1 MIAARN
7 KPTPLYEE
15 YMSCKELISM
25 YNSVANTNHPD
36 YRVFSTVTHL
46 VIEVALKKIAIHLGL
61 GVSTTSHNVGA
72 LIFDISSKVNYKSK
86 FQVGYAIKEQ
96 HQKYISKGEFF
107 YLQKFP
113 YDALRFNRNIEV
125 EVPTVEYLSHL
136 AKLVLNEL
144 ELVERERSRRISR

>member
-7 KPTPLYEE
+7 KPTPPYDK

-36 YRVFSTVTHL
+36 YRVFSTITHL

-61 GVSTTSHNVGA
+61 GISTTSHNVSA

-96 HQKYISKGEFF
+96 HQKYISKGQFV

-113 YDALRFNRNIEV
+113 YDDLRLHQNITV
-125 EVPTVEYLSHL
+125 EVPPVEFLSDL
-136 AKLVLNEL
+136 AKVVLREL
-144 ELVERERSRRISR
+144 ELVEKERSRRISR